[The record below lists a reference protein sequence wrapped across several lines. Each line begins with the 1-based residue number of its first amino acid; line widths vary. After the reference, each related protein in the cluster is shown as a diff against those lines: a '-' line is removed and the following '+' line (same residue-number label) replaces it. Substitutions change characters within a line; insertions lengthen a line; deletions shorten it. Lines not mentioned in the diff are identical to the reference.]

1 MRLWPWI
8 VASVVIHG
16 LIVMGLFI
24 SWPDNEEVYSE
35 GFVSIELIQAIPGKA
50 VEKSPKTNISSL
62 THLSK
67 HIESASKQPVSSELK
82 LTQKTAE
89 VAPAPDSEAGKEVAA
104 KPEEKLVSNIL
115 ASNQE
120 RMEAQQ
126 AQSQKK
132 WKRVRARLEE
142 SKWYPA
148 SARRRGIEGD
158 VELGF
163 ALNREGYTRYAT
175 VLTGSGYATLDQA
188 ALETI
193 KRAEP
198 FPADGGE
205 YRFKL
210 RFRRL

>member
-1 MRLWPWI
+1 MP
-8 VASVVIHG
+8 
-16 LIVMGLFI
+16 
-24 SWPDNEEVYSE
+24 ET
-35 GFVSIELIQAIPGKA
+35 A
-50 VEKSPKTNISSL
+50 VETNLKTNTPSL

-67 HIESASKQPVSSELK
+67 HVEPVSRQVVSSELK
-82 LTQKTAE
+82 QTEKTAE
-89 VAPAPDSEAGKEVAA
+89 AAPAPDSEAGKEVAA
-104 KPEEKLVSNIL
+104 KPEEAL
-115 ASNQE
+115 NQE
-120 RMEAQQ
+120 ITEAQQ
-126 AQSQKK
+126 AQSERK
-132 WKRVRARLEE
+132 WERVRAKLEE

-163 ALNREGYTRYAT
+163 SLNREGYAKQASI
-175 VLTGSGYATLDQA
+175 LIGSGYAMLDQA
-188 ALETI
+188 ALETV